1 MNRVE
6 MRKLKLAGINIPK
19 GTPLEKKNII
29 EIGLQLMTLN
39 NQDVLKILDKNTGIN
54 EAERILRD
62 GRLSGELKCLTYE
75 YDSSKEIE
83 DELEME

>member
-1 MNRVE
+1 
-6 MRKLKLAGINIPK
+6 
-19 GTPLEKKNII
+19 
-29 EIGLQLMTLN
+29 MTLD

>member
-1 MNRVE
+1 MNKVE

-19 GTPLEKKNII
+19 GTPLEKINLI

-75 YDSSKEIE
+75 YDASKEIE

>member
-1 MNRVE
+1 MNKVE

-19 GTPLEKKNII
+19 GTPLEKINII

-54 EAERILRD
+54 EAEWILRD
-62 GRLSGELKCLTYE
+62 GRLSGELKYLTYE
-75 YDSSKEIE
+75 YDASKEIE
-83 DELEME
+83 DEFEME